1 MRLGEIHQYRFK
13 IQYCHLDTYSVVFHP
28 RYLEIAD
35 SARNQAFADFGY
47 PVEEQLKDKVGF
59 TVGSID
65 EVRFK
70 RPLFMAEDIIVST
83 EVMDVSRK
91 SCRVRHWINVGTNT
105 NEFKDAIFS
114 AIYTL
119 VFVSIEDVN
128 EFPLN
133 AENVKKMKAV
143 EFNQKVKTNLAF
155 SS

>member
-1 MRLGEIHQYRFK
+1 MKLGKIHQYQLK
-13 IQYCHLDTYSVVFHP
+13 IQYCHLDMYSVVFHP

-70 RPLFMAEDIIVST
+70 RPLFMGEEIVVST
-83 EVMDVSRK
+83 EVLDVSKK
-91 SCRVRHWINVGTNT
+91 SCRVRHWINVGSGT

-119 VFVSIEDVN
+119 VFVSIEDIN

-133 AENVKKMKAV
+133 ADNIKRMKAV
-143 EFNQKVKTNLAF
+143 EFNQKVKTLLSFA
-155 SS
+155 